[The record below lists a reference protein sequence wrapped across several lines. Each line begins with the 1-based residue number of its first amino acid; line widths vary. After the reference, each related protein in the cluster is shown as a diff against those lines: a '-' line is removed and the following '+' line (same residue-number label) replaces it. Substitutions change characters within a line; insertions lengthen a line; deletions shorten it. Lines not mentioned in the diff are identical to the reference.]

1 MLELQALAT
10 ELVGPLDL
18 RIGDRECIALSGAS
32 GAGKTLILRAI
43 ADLDPHRGEAYL
55 DGRPTSAYRPRH
67 WRRLV
72 QLLPPDPL
80 WWLATVA
87 DHFPHWPPA
96 TLGALGFDDSVGE
109 APAEQLSSGE
119 RQRLALARSLALE
132 PRALLLDEPTAN
144 LDGERVRAVETVVR
158 EYLDDARASAIW
170 VSHDGAQR
178 MRVADRELAVE
189 HGRLIREAR

>member
-18 RIGDRECIALSGAS
+18 RMEDRECVALSGAS
-32 GAGKTLILRAI
+32 GTGKTLILRAI
-43 ADLDPHRGEAYL
+43 ADLDPHQGEAWL
-55 DGRPTSAYRPRH
+55 DGRPCRAHRPGR

-80 WWLATVA
+80 WWLTTVA
-87 DHFPHWPPA
+87 EHFPHWPPA

-109 APAEQLSSGE
+109 TPAERLSSGE

-144 LDGERVRAVETVVR
+144 LDAERVRAVETVVR
-158 EYLDDARASAIW
+158 EYLDDARACAIW

-178 MRVADRELAVE
+178 TRVADRALTVE
-189 HGRLIREAR
+189 HGRLIREDP